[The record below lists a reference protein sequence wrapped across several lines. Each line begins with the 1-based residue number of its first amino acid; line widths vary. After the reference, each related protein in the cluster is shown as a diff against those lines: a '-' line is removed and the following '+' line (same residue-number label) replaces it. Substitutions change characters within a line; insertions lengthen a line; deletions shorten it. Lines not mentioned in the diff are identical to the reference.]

1 LTTYTRAREVIE
13 KNKEAIVLFTRG
25 EDLSYDAAGNGTRG
39 KWVLDPDDIE
49 NIDKVIIYLRRAGES
64 VNRIFVGNY
73 AGVQKSDLPKRYTIR
88 FSTLKEVGTT
98 ESNWLEFAKSGQNPV
113 SYVMKVNI

>member
-1 LTTYTRAREVIE
+1 LTTYRRAREVIE

-25 EDLSYDAAGNGTRG
+25 DYLSYDATGNGRSG
-39 KWVLDPDDIE
+39 KWVLRPNRVE
-49 NIDKVIIYLRRAGES
+49 YVDKVIIYLRRDGES

-113 SYVMKVNI
+113 SYVMRVNI